1 MKISSDKVY
10 KKSTTN
16 SLDLVFSG
24 TVVPRNLD
32 KFCVGIEDSNLT
44 QLQPVKAVLTIYGF
58 YLNNV
63 LISEFAYTNNKKTKM
78 NNYKFLERLVMF
90 K

>member
-10 KKSTTN
+10 NKSTTN

-24 TVVPRNLD
+24 RYCSSST

-44 QLQPVKAVLTIYGF
+44 QIQPVKAVLIIRIQILLKCPNIGIC
-58 YLNNV
+58 V
-63 LISEFAYTNNKKTKM
+63 HKQ
-78 NNYKFLERLVMF
+78 
-90 K
+90 